1 MTDNNLPNARGSRG
15 LALRILVLED
25 EYFLAADIERALSA
39 RGVEV
44 IGPFGSSVEVEN
56 LIRSGGFSHF
66 DAAII
71 DVRSS
76 EGDTYG
82 VADLLNELCIPFV
95 FATGLSADA
104 IPRRF
109 HAVPR
114 WEKPYEMHELADS
127 AIKLCSSPVPPPL
140 PTMLPM
146 LHRTRR
152 PAS

>member
-1 MTDNNLPNARGSRG
+1 MRDNLPNASGSRG
-15 LALRILVLED
+15 LPLRILVLED
-25 EYFLAADIERALSA
+25 EYFLAADIERALRA

-56 LIRSGGFSHF
+56 LIRSGAGHL
-66 DAAII
+66 DAAVI
-71 DVRSS
+71 DIRSS

-82 VADLLNELCIPFV
+82 VADLLNGLCIPFV
-95 FATGLSADA
+95 FATGLSADV

-109 HAVPR
+109 SAVPR
-114 WEKPYEMHELADS
+114 WEKPYEMDELADS
-127 AIKLCSSPVPPPL
+127 VIKLCSSPVPPP
-140 PTMLPM
+140 PTMRPM